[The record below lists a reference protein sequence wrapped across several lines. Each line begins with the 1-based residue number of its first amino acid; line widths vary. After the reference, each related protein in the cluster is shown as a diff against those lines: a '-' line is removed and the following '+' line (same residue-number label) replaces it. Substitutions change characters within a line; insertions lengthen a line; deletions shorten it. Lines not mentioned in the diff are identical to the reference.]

1 MQEPADNANEPPP
14 EFRWGW
20 RRSDQV
26 AIAAA
31 LSVVLLLG
39 LGRTLYDQTRSQ
51 RMVDIETAV
60 PFEIR
65 YQVDINA
72 ASWDELA
79 QLPGIGEVLAGRI
92 VESRELDGPFRDNTD
107 LERVRGIGPRTM
119 QRLQPFLVPM
129 PESETLVSDE
139 MENNA
144 S

>member
-1 MQEPADNANEPPP
+1 MQQPENNTNEPPP

-26 AIAAA
+26 AIAATM
-31 LSVVLLLG
+31 SVVVLLG

-51 RMVDIETAV
+51 RVVDIETAA

-65 YQVDINA
+65 YQVDINV

-92 VESRELDGPFRDNTD
+92 VESRQQDGPFRDNTD

-129 PESETLVSDE
+129 PESETLVSE
-139 MENNA
+139 PIENNA